1 MPVALST
8 IPAEN
13 TDPADKAEK
22 STVLHFAYV
31 EKDKAVYKFDPNE
44 LIVGKK
50 ASLVVSLEAGI
61 PEGQPHDGKDIDLFS
76 YCCTETELT
85 RVRLISWSPDDGKNP
100 QTHQAVL
107 MDAAEQAKPLTDRK
121 QPGQFV
127 KSIKIDF
134 ALQDRQLVFVGV
146 IVRVTIDAA
155 NGKYEYFLCD
165 PQVGNGPPGAGKDW
179 QAVLLPL

>member
-8 IPAEN
+8 IPPVDSHKF
-13 TDPADKAEK
+13 T
-22 STVLHFAYV
+22 TLYFAYV
-31 EKDKAVYKFDPNE
+31 AKGEAVYKFDPNE

-50 ASLVVSLEAGI
+50 ASLDVSLKADI
-61 PEGQPHDGKDIDLFS
+61 PSGQPHDGKDIDIFS
-76 YCCTETELT
+76 YCCTETNLDK
-85 RVRLISWSPDDGKNP
+85 VRMTHWSPDHHIDSTKP
-100 QTHQAVL
+100 PTISK
-107 MDAAEQAKPLTDRK
+107 DPIEQAKPLTDRK

-134 ALQDRQLVFVGV
+134 ELDDRQLVFVGV

-165 PQVGNGPPGAGKDW
+165 PQVGNGPPGAGKNW